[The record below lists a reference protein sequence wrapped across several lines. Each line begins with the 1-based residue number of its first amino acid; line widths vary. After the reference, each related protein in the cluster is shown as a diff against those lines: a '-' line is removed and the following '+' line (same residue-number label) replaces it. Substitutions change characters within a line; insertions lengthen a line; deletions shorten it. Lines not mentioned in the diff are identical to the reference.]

1 MVTTD
6 LSGPMVEAAT
16 RALADLP
23 NVTVQRADAV
33 ATGLPDAGA
42 DGVVMVNLLHI
53 VADAAAILTEAR
65 RLLRPGGALVVIDA
79 TATGLSVW
87 QLLASIRR
95 VLGRWGFPRAPRG
108 SHNIDQ
114 GALEKLVR
122 EAGFGS
128 LSGHALT
135 GAGMNA
141 AFVRAVRE
149 PEAA

>member
-53 VADAAAILTEAR
+53 VPDAAAVLAEAR
-65 RLLRPGGALVVIDA
+65 RLLRPGGALVAVDRDRA
-79 TATGLSVW
+79 VGL
-87 QLLASIRR
+87 A
-95 VLGRWGFPRAPRG
+95 
-108 SHNIDQ
+108 
-114 GALEKLVR
+114 
-122 EAGFGS
+122 
-128 LSGHALT
+128 
-135 GAGMNA
+135 GAGGSRPPAQPVGA
-141 AFVRAVRE
+141 AQAGAQHRPGWA
-149 PEAA
+149 